1 MLGSSLL
8 NKRANPSASIHF
20 VPRQIML
27 VSNSAVAAVEDSK
40 ARRKEKKERKKRSSE
55 TLHLDGTEVGE
66 GSRDGLGRDV
76 LLRSIAAFLDSS
88 GFSRTLSVFQSETQL
103 EMGCWKSSSVNLE
116 DLFCKFLDSSNG
128 HGEASIDWPRDQDL
142 QKVSIPGVVEGKNMN
157 CTTEN
162 IHKKKRKGT
171 DQTNDGTESEKLKMD
186 EDLHA
191 ETKKKKTKKLAHDP
205 STEGCENKH
214 LEVSREKAESI
225 DPANQSPDPHKNDK
239 EKKKKKKLKSMPETH
254 DEIAEPNDFA
264 NVKHKS
270 EKKKEKKLRKVEVE
284 ASENIPD
291 KRSKDMKLE
300 DTEGHR
306 GPASENL
313 LDHNDSQC
321 KVKNKKQKLISD
333 VVSTVNF
340 NQAAEEKSGDQIK
353 ECNINQDVETSDFGY
368 GSLPIS
374 EGMNVKVAKK
384 PSKKGKVLPMGG
396 ITDNETSDKDSK
408 VKSEGAEN
416 IEETENLVRC
426 DKSALDGD
434 TPVTDKKR
442 KMEESKDSNRNA
454 GKQLEL
460 LTKANENDSANKLKN
475 EVVGNGSIGSNR
487 KKETHSA
494 EPKSVNAFQRVKIEE
509 IKFADERLKDNSYWA
524 KHGADMGYGAK
535 AQEVLGQ
542 VRGRDFRHEKTK
554 KKRGS
559 YRGGQID
566 LQAHSIKF
574 SYSDDDE

>member
-1 MLGSSLL
+1 
-8 NKRANPSASIHF
+8 
-20 VPRQIML
+20 ML

-103 EMGCWKSSSVNLE
+103 EVLGT
-116 DLFCKFLDSSNG
+116 
-128 HGEASIDWPRDQDL
+128 HL

-313 LDHNDSQC
+313 LDHNDSQR

-384 PSKKGKVLPMGG
+384 PSKKGNVLPMGG

-494 EPKSVNAFQRVKIEE
+494 EVFIFWFFFGSRSKFVSV
-509 IKFADERLKDNSYWA
+509 
-524 KHGADMGYGAK
+524 DM
-535 AQEVLGQ
+535 L
-542 VRGRDFRHEKTK
+542 
-554 KKRGS
+554 
-559 YRGGQID
+559 I
-566 LQAHSIKF
+566 
-574 SYSDDDE
+574 

>member
-1 MLGSSLL
+1 MLGSSLP
-8 NKRANPSASIHF
+8 NKRANPSSSIPF

-27 VSNSAVAAVEDSK
+27 VANSAVAAVEDSK

-55 TLHLDGTEVGE
+55 TLHLDGTEVVE
-66 GSRDGLGRDV
+66 APRNGLGRDV
-76 LLRSIAAFLDSS
+76 LLRSIAAFLDGC
-88 GFSRTLSVFQSETQL
+88 GFSRTLSVFQSEAQ
-103 EMGCWKSSSVNLE
+103 MGCWKSSSFNLE
-116 DLFCKFLDSSNG
+116 DLFCKFLDSRHFAICSNG

-142 QKVSIPGVVEGKNMN
+142 QKVNIPGVVEGKNMN

-162 IHKKKRKGT
+162 IHKKKRKRT
-171 DQTNDGTESEKLKMD
+171 DQINDGTESEKLKMD

-191 ETKKKKTKKLAHDP
+191 KTKEKKKTKKLVHDP
-205 STEGCENKH
+205 ATEGCENKH

-239 EKKKKKKLKSMPETH
+239 EKKKKLKSTPETH
-254 DEIAEPNDFA
+254 DVIAEPSDFA

-270 EKKKEKKLRKVEVE
+270 EKKKEKKLKKVEVE
-284 ASENIPD
+284 ASENISD

-300 DTEGHR
+300 DTEGPS

-313 LDHNDSQC
+313 LNHNDSQC
-321 KVKNKKQKLISD
+321 KVKKKKQKLTSD
-333 VVSTVNF
+333 VVSTVKS

-353 ECNINQDVETSDFGY
+353 ECKTSDFGY
-368 GSLPIS
+368 ESLPIS

-384 PSKKGKVLPMGG
+384 PSKKRKVLPTGG
-396 ITDNETSDKDSK
+396 ITDNETADKDSK

-416 IEETENLVRC
+416 IEETENLVKC
-426 DKSALDGD
+426 DKSALDSD
-434 TPVTDKKR
+434 TPVTTKKR

-460 LTKANENDSANKLKN
+460 STQANENNSASKLEN

-487 KKETHSA
+487 KKEDHSA

-509 IKFADERLKDNSYWA
+509 IKFVDERLKDNSYWA
-524 KHGADMGYGAK
+524 KHGADTGYGAK

-566 LQAHSIKF
+566 LQSHSIKF
-574 SYSDDDE
+574 SYSEDDE

>member
-1 MLGSSLL
+1 
-8 NKRANPSASIHF
+8 
-20 VPRQIML
+20 ML

-103 EMGCWKSSSVNLE
+103 EVLGTRLSSFVITKRSHFPFAVMVMEKLALIGQE
-116 DLFCKFLDSSNG
+116 IKVHYLLY
-128 HGEASIDWPRDQDL
+128 L

-239 EKKKKKKLKSMPETH
+239 EKKKKKKKLKSMPETH

-284 ASENIPD
+284 ASENISD

-313 LDHNDSQC
+313 LDHNDSQR

-384 PSKKGKVLPMGG
+384 PSKKGNVLPMGG

-475 EVVGNGSIGSNR
+475 EVNYWNFLLLLQ
-487 KKETHSA
+487 
-494 EPKSVNAFQRVKIEE
+494 PKSVNAFQRVKIEE

-524 KHGADMGYGAK
+524 KVMK
-535 AQEVLGQ
+535 
-542 VRGRDFRHEKTK
+542 
-554 KKRGS
+554 
-559 YRGGQID
+559 
-566 LQAHSIKF
+566 
-574 SYSDDDE
+574 